1 MKIAIHSLSLEDPR
15 TISAAFAAIGWS
27 KSPKQFERYLAEQ
40 STGTRLVRVASV
52 DDRFVGYVT
61 VLVDS
66 EYPFFKRE
74 NIPEISDLNVLPDFR
89 KMGIATRLLDECE
102 TWIASRS
109 PMAGIGVGLH
119 PGYNAAQ
126 RLYVK
131 RGFVPDGRGV
141 TTHGR
146 NVEEGESVP
155 FDDDLVLWMI
165 KTL

>member
-1 MKIAIHSLSLEDPR
+1 M
-15 TISAAFAAIGWS
+15 
-27 KSPKQFERYLAEQ
+27 
-40 STGTRLVRVASV
+40 
-52 DDRFVGYVT
+52 
-61 VLVDS
+61 LVDS
-66 EYPFFKRE
+66 AYPFFKRE

-89 KMGIATRLLDECE
+89 KMGTATRLLDECE

-126 RLYVK
+126 RLYVQ
-131 RGFVPDGRGV
+131 GGYVPDGRGV

-146 NVEEGESVP
+146 NVEEGEFVQ